1 MMLRIPGMWVVRCFF
16 AIGCRL
22 WTSGDDRLTLNVTRI
37 GIILSICAFHSS
49 GFRRL
54 LSVDT
59 KVFAFHHRCAQVQ
72 AAAEGNVIDVCLV
85 IIIIIII
92 RKEIE
97 KRR

>member
-1 MMLRIPGMWVVRCFF
+1 MQCDAITGMWVVRCFF

-49 GFRRL
+49 GVRRL

-72 AAAEGNVIDVCLV
+72 VQAAAEGDVIDVF
-85 IIIIIII
+85 IILLF
-92 RKEIE
+92 
-97 KRR
+97 